1 MEKYI
6 IPQAKAV
13 KPFRQGQLDTLCG
26 LYSAINAIRL
36 ASYPKKHLTKY
47 HARIMMEEGLDY
59 LAKRQTRLLCA
70 LTDGMSNKLRLALT
84 RHLVKFVNDEWD
96 VGLELINPE
105 IDKAGN
111 LRLIITSFIESN
123 VKAHRPV
130 CININGH
137 HKHYTVIVGYNPR
150 SYMLHDSDGLKS
162 IQRSLIGIGGDR
174 KGVRHILSPNGV
186 FAII

>member
-6 IPQAKAV
+6 IPQANAL

-36 ASYPKKHLTKY
+36 ASYSQKHFTKY

-59 LAKRQTRLLCA
+59 LAKRHTRLLCA
-70 LTDGMSNKLRLALT
+70 LTDGMSCKLRLALT
-84 RHLVKFVNDEWD
+84 RHMVKFVNEEWD
-96 VGLELINPE
+96 VGVELIKPE
-105 IDKAGN
+105 KDKAGN
-111 LRLIITSFIESN
+111 PRSIITSFIESS

-137 HKHYTVIVGYNPR
+137 HKHHTIIVGYNHR
-150 SYMLHDSDGLKS
+150 SYILHDSDGLKS
-162 IQRSLIGIGGDR
+162 IQRSLISIEGDKEGTR
-174 KGVRHILSPNGV
+174 HTLPPKGVFSVL
-186 FAII
+186 